1 MCVLEGHFGCYAVN
15 DVCHFGPQVLE
26 DVGDMYP
33 RFLCWLPKYHLSM
46 PSKCSLQVWRMV
58 IDNLTVDDV
67 IFFFF
72 FFFFFF
78 FLFLGFCFWLRVCVM
93 FSFVLCGLIS
103 FHSRFFVIFMCLWI
117 LSLDVRSMLCVN
129 RLKS

>member
-58 IDNLTVDDV
+58 IDNLTIDDV

-72 FFFFFF
+72 VLGVLCLVEGLCDVF
-78 FLFLGFCFWLRVCVM
+78 FLCYVV
-93 FSFVLCGLIS
+93 
-103 FHSRFFVIFMCLWI
+103 
-117 LSLDVRSMLCVN
+117 
-129 RLKS
+129 